1 VYLGGNIRISPFN
14 FIEKLDNK
22 SIVVLEMSSF
32 QLFHT
37 KYAKKSPDV
46 AIITNIVPEHLDWHK
61 DFEDYINSKCFIFK
75 YQKKNDILIADKKL
89 KKYIKTAKSN
99 VIYTNGENTDNVYK
113 FGIAFNIDKKDID
126 YIISNFKGL
135 EGRQELIGEINNR
148 KFINDTFATHPAANL
163 YMLKNFENPIVI
175 LGGVDKGFDL
185 KKLGKEF
192 EKRSLRLFIFK
203 GSAGEKLLKKL
214 SKEYIKKHVTSNVQT
229 MNDAVEMAY
238 KISKKGDA
246 IVLSP
251 GAASFNMFLNEVD
264 RGKKFIKAV
273 NALKKKV

>member
-1 VYLGGNIRISPFN
+1 
-14 FIEKLDNK
+14 
-22 SIVVLEMSSF
+22 
-32 QLFHT
+32 
-37 KYAKKSPDV
+37 
-46 AIITNIVPEHLDWHK
+46 
-61 DFEDYINSKCFIFK
+61 
-75 YQKKNDILIADKKL
+75 
-89 KKYIKTAKSN
+89 
-99 VIYTNGENTDNVYK
+99 
-113 FGIAFNIDKKDID
+113 
-126 YIISNFKGL
+126 
-135 EGRQELIGEINNR
+135 
-148 KFINDTFATHPAANL
+148 
-163 YMLKNFENPIVI
+163 MLKNFENPIVI